1 MVLFA
6 KKCPSLRGKKKKDLR
21 KIQDKDLWNK
31 TKQKTKQTKN
41 PFWTRICKK
50 KEKEQK
56 NQSFHTLHSAKQQ
69 DSAFSILISDP

>member
-6 KKCPSLRGKKKKDLR
+6 QKCPTLRGKKKGLEENSG
-21 KIQDKDLWNK
+21 QGSV
-31 TKQKTKQTKN
+31 KQNQKKTKQTKN